1 MRWTAAAI
9 GMTVAAFVVAAGW
22 MVWVISQ
29 GTNQVIDI
37 TVGPPSQF
45 MEHEWWAFR
54 YAAGLLAAFI
64 IGVAAIVTVTVRP
77 PVNQTLRLA
86 VGVVAGL
93 ETLVFGF
100 VWFALVVMPLSS
112 P

>member
-22 MVWVISQ
+22 MAWVISQ
-29 GTNQVIDI
+29 GTNQVIVI
-37 TVGPPSQF
+37 TEGPPNF

-54 YAAGLLAAFI
+54 YAAGLLAAFPI
-64 IGVAAIVTVTVRP
+64 AVAAIVTVNIRP

-86 VGVVAGL
+86 IGVVAGL
-93 ETLVFGF
+93 EILVFGF